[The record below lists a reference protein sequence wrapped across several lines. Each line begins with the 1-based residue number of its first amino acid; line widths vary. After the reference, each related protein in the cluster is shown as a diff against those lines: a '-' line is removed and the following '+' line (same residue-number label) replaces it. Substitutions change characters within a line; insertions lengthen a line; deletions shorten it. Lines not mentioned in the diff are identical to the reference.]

1 LGQAHK
7 CGGLRPVDEIP
18 TLLIT
23 EFPTAIHINTH
34 DKKTCLPSK
43 RSHTITKINDDKH
56 EQYKAGSMN
65 ENMSP
70 LKKTTY
76 YHKNK

>member
-34 DKKTCLPSK
+34 DKKTCLHSK
-43 RSHTITKINDDKH
+43 RPHTITKINDDKH
-56 EQYKAGSMN
+56 EQYKSRVN
-65 ENMSP
+65 ECYASFI
-70 LKKTTY
+70 
-76 YHKNK
+76 